1 MTVFLDGVET
11 YDWPVSTGKAGY
23 STPSGT
29 YTATS
34 MNEIWYSKQWDNAP
48 MPHSIFF
55 MKDGHAIHGSN
66 EVKNLGKPVSHGCVR
81 ISPEN
86 AATLYAL
93 VAENG
98 LENTQVVLTGATPG
112 GEFKSRGAR
121 QVRAGLFRA
130 LIWRSLLQP
139 TAGLLSWSLL
149 TLVKFELWH
158 GPART
163 HRRRPKA
170 EVLTLGDAA
179 ACLAANTGA
188 VGHSLLSMR
197 SPRTGR
203 RSHAQIGETEA
214 EARRANSRS
223 RLLPVS

>member
-1 MTVFLDGVET
+1 
-11 YDWPVSTGKAGY
+11 
-23 STPSGT
+23 
-29 YTATS
+29 

-66 EVKNLGKPVSHGCVR
+66 DIKKSGKPASHGCVR
-81 ISPEN
+81 TFGEN
-86 AATLYAL
+86 AATLYTL

-98 LENTQVVLTGATPG
+98 LENTRVELTGVTPG
-112 GEFKSRGAR
+112 GEFKSAR
-121 QVRAGLFRA
+121 EVRAKSPGWGFFGA
-130 LIWRSLLQP
+130 LIWRSRPAP
-139 TAGLLSWSLL
+139 TIRRLTSGPTHAGE
-149 TLVKFELWH
+149 VRAV
-158 GPART
+158 ARARADY
-163 HRRRPKA
+163 RRRPKA

-214 EARRANSRS
+214 EAHRANSRS